1 MSSNNAAIPIR
12 FEDVSKSFGAV
23 TILKDFNF
31 TLKPFEKVSFIGPSG
46 SGKTTVLRMAMALE
60 KVTTGQIHIFGQ
72 PYWPA
77 NLPARSIPSHLRAV
91 RAPVGMV
98 FQSYNLFPHMTVLQ
112 NMIEA
117 PVGVLGMKR
126 EEAIVEAR
134 AYLTRVGLAHKE
146 DAYPRNMSGGQQQRA
161 AIARALIMK
170 PRLLLLDEITSA
182 LDPEL
187 VSEVLSV
194 VRDVASKGETALML
208 VTHEMRFARD
218 VADRVCVMD
227 HGRIVEE
234 GTPAQIFGD
243 PQNERTK
250 RFFSSLRDD

>member
-1 MSSNNAAIPIR
+1 MSSNDANTPLR
-12 FEDVSKSFGAV
+12 FENVTKSFGAV
-23 TILKDFNF
+23 TILDKFNF
-31 TLKPFEKVSFIGPSG
+31 TLKPFEKVAFIGPSG

-60 KVTTGQIHIFGQ
+60 KVTDGQIHIFGK

-77 NLPARSIPSHLRAV
+77 GLPARSVGRHLRDV
-91 RAPVGMV
+91 RTPVGMV

-126 EEAIVEAR
+126 DEAMAEAR
-134 AYLTRVGLAHKE
+134 GYLERVGLAHKA
-146 DAYPRNMSGGQQQRA
+146 DAYPRDMSGGQQQRA

-218 VADRVCVMD
+218 VADRICVMD

-250 RFFSSLRDD
+250 RFFSSLQGE